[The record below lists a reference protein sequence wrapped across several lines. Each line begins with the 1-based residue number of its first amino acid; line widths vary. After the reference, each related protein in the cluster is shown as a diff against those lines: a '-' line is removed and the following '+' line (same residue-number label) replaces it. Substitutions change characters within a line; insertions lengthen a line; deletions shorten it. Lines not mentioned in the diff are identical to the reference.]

1 MRIARQEQEQEQD
14 DDEKAKLNLFELDS
28 ELGHQLN
35 SKVDLLND

>member
-28 ELGHQLN
+28 L
-35 SKVDLLND
+35 SMAID